1 MGEVWLEFK
10 RVQIMNSKTKTKNKK
25 KKRTAMVICK
35 SGKSFWTTQVQFW
48 QWVRTCAVKKTADN
62 PLVGQ
67 FIREDEENLI
77 LLSHTVLNLSCPN
90 HLSEALSSRRFGA
103 FR

>member
-1 MGEVWLEFK
+1 
-10 RVQIMNSKTKTKNKK
+10 
-25 KKRTAMVICK
+25 
-35 SGKSFWTTQVQFW
+35 
-48 QWVRTCAVKKTADN
+48 
-62 PLVGQ
+62 
-67 FIREDEENLI
+67 